1 MRQNK
6 KTKPR
11 PVIRRRPRLSA
22 TVAADTLTTL
32 ALVCDETGLPNV
44 GVTIDYV
51 VTDWKRLK
59 SAALLA
65 AAPEASK

>member
-1 MRQNK
+1 MRK
-6 KTKPR
+6 RPTAR

-22 TVAADTLTTL
+22 TVAADTLNTL
-32 ALVCDETGLPNV
+32 NLICRETGLPNV

-59 SAALLA
+59 SAALQG
-65 AAPEASK
+65 AAPEVSA